1 MAAMENTHPS
11 CNRECPPCHRAAAVP
26 PPPCHRR
33 APCLSHLTAHFSH
46 CILTHVL
53 TPFSSFFSSFS
64 TFLPSI
70 LLPPSGR
77 LALSTGRDKT
87 LRLWNL
93 IEGRAGFILKHKEE
107 PLAVEWAPGGASYA
121 LLFKRHAA
129 VYSAADGSEMA
140 SVTCD
145 GEHGKDAAPKV
156 RRDEKRREE
165 TRRDEKR
172 REEKRRDGKR
182 REETRREE
190 TKMR

>member
-1 MAAMENTHPS
+1 M
-11 CNRECPPCHRAAAVP
+11 
-26 PPPCHRR
+26 
-33 APCLSHLTAHFSH
+33 
-46 CILTHVL
+46 
-53 TPFSSFFSSFS
+53 
-64 TFLPSI
+64 
-70 LLPPSGR
+70 
-77 LALSTGRDKT
+77 
-87 LRLWNL
+87 
-93 IEGRAGFILKHKEE
+93 
-107 PLAVEWAPGGASYA
+107 
-121 LLFKRHAA
+121 LFKRHAA